1 MGITRLSWVSSKNG
15 RWIKAGP
22 FVIEVYGHED
32 VEAGKL
38 TTIYAIDMRVPG
50 LGLISVGDRR
60 SERSAKKLC
69 QDIVDSMLKGCV

>member
-22 FVIEVYGHED
+22 FVIEVYEHD
-32 VEAGKL
+32 
-38 TTIYAIDMRVPG
+38 YAIDMRVPG